1 MSAPGYPALI
11 IYMIL
16 EQESRSPGSE
26 AYFIAVHLPKLIRYI
41 ATELEDPVDFAY
53 FKDSFIR
60 RWEASL
66 PGIPVPDFEGVSNYK
81 TMMRKFMEHLHKYRD
96 RALAII
102 NAGPSIQSSAEIQG
116 EINAVVNEILFG
128 AIQDLLKMRGD
139 I

>member
-16 EQESRSPGSE
+16 EQESKNPGSE
-26 AYFIAVHLPKLIRYI
+26 AYYIAVHLPKLVRYI
-41 ATELEDPVDFAY
+41 ATELRDPVDYAY

-60 RWEASL
+60 RWETTL
-66 PGIPVPDFEGVSNYK
+66 PGIPVPDFEGVSNYM
-81 TMMRKFMEHLHKYRD
+81 TMIRKFRLHLQKYRN
-96 RALAII
+96 RVLEII
-102 NAGPSIQSSAEIQG
+102 GVEQSIQSSTEIEG
-116 EINAVVNEILFG
+116 KLNAVINEILFG